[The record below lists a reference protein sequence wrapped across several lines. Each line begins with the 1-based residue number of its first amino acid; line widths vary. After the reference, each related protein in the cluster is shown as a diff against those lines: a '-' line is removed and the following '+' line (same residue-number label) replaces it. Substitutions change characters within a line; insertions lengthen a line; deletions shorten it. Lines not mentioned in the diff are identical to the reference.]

1 MNNEGE
7 SKAMKEV
14 SYLFIFNDGGMYE
27 NVAHCFCIYCGNV
40 AILRSDGKR
49 ELFCEECRDKRFSN
63 I

>member
-1 MNNEGE
+1 MN
-7 SKAMKEV
+7 KIF
-14 SYLFIFNDGGMYE
+14 YLFIFNDGGMYE

-49 ELFCEECRDKRFSN
+49 ELFCEECRDKRFSK